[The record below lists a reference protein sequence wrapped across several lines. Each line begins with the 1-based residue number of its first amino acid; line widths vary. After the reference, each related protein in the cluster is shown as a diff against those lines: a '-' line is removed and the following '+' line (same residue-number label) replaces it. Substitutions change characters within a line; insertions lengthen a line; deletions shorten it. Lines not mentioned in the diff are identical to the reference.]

1 MRVMKMKHEQPNR
14 KTVSVY
20 YACAAVDILVFAAAS
35 FRQGPGQSM
44 VVRMVFALAHFV
56 AVHGSRFTVHGFQD
70 ILSAFLASFRPS
82 RHASISSKRSIF
94 IVTFFFSTVNR
105 ER

>member
-1 MRVMKMKHEQPNR
+1 LREP
-14 KTVSVY
+14 
-20 YACAAVDILVFAAAS
+20 LVAWAS
-35 FRQGPGQSM
+35 RPCNIS
-44 VVRMVFALAHFV
+44 V

-94 IVTFFFSTVNR
+94 MSDSFFSTVNR
-105 ER
+105 EP